1 MKRGS
6 QSVKRRRSNFF
17 AGQNGKL
24 PAGSGD
30 GSRFSRGEKSL
41 IRFPSEFTRRGI
53 RGGKGREKGR
63 RVEAGI
69 SSFVS
74 LRKEVRIHI
83 FVGADLQRES
93 EILQKLKRKRLN
105 SFVKTLTLHLG
116 IKKINLM

>member
-24 PAGSGD
+24 PAGS
-30 GSRFSRGEKSL
+30 RFSREKSL

-53 RGGKGREKGR
+53 KGGKGREKGR

-93 EILQKLKRKRLN
+93 EIL
-105 SFVKTLTLHLG
+105 
-116 IKKINLM
+116 

>member
-6 QSVKRRRSNFF
+6 QSVKRRWSNFF

-24 PAGSGD
+24 PA

-53 RGGKGREKGR
+53 KGREKGR

-93 EILQKLKRKRLN
+93 EIL
-105 SFVKTLTLHLG
+105 
-116 IKKINLM
+116 

>member
-53 RGGKGREKGR
+53 RGREKGR

-105 SFVKTLTLHLG
+105 SFIKTLSLHLG

>member
-24 PAGSGD
+24 PA

>member
-6 QSVKRRRSNFF
+6 QSVKRRQSNFF

-24 PAGSGD
+24 PA

-53 RGGKGREKGR
+53 KGREKGR
-63 RVEAGI
+63 MVEAGI

-93 EILQKLKRKRLN
+93 EIL
-105 SFVKTLTLHLG
+105 
-116 IKKINLM
+116 